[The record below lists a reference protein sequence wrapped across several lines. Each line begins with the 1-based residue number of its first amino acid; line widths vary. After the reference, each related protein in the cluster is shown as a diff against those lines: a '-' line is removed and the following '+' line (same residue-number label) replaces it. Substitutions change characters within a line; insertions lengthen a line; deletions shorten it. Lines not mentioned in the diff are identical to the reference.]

1 MENLLDIRS
10 RVEFD
15 ESIAHSEI
23 QSYSPFASSTYNN
36 SDDIHIVI
44 QHQDQCH
51 LPSQSWLRI
60 IGKFLQSDG
69 TKIADGTS
77 LTTLAILF
85 LFQKIRYL
93 LFGIEID
100 ESKNVGLTSIMKA
113 YASLSPNQL
122 QFLEIAGWNPK
133 KLVDANGNF
142 EVMIPLNLIL
152 GFAEDFQKI
161 IVNGKHELI
170 LTRSNTDVN
179 AIVQTNAAVT
189 AKNTFKFQLTKIE
202 WLMPVITLSNSKKAS
217 LLKSIQNDP
226 PLMVSHRAWEL
237 YEYPQLPET
246 SKHIWTVK
254 TSSQLEKP
262 RYVILAFQT
271 ARNNDLKGD
280 ASKFDHCDI
289 RNVKL
294 FLNSQYYPYGDM
306 NIDMNSNQYALLYEM
321 FARFQATYYGKN
333 IEPILSMES
342 FKDDAPLIIFDCSK
356 QNELLK
362 SAPVD
367 VRIEFESRKEFP
379 KKTSALCLII
389 HDRIFQ
395 YKPISG
401 EIKKMM

>member
-1 MENLLDIRS
+1 M
-10 RVEFD
+10 
-15 ESIAHSEI
+15 H
-23 QSYSPFASSTYNN
+23 
-36 SDDIHIVI
+36 
-44 QHQDQCH
+44 
-51 LPSQSWLRI
+51 I
-60 IGKFLQSDG
+60 IGKFLQNNG
-69 TKIADGTS
+69 EEVLDGTS
-77 LTTLAILF
+77 LTKLAILF
-85 LFQKIRYL
+85 LFQKFRYL
-93 LFGIEID
+93 LFGVEID

-122 QFLEIAGWNPK
+122 PFLEIAGWNPE
-133 KLVDANGNF
+133 KLVDEKGNF
-142 EVMIPLNLIL
+142 EIMIPLNMLL
-152 GFAEDFQKI
+152 GFEENFQKT

-179 AIVQTNAAVT
+179 AVIQTNAAVT
-189 AKNTFKFQLTKIE
+189 ANHTFKFQLTKIE
-202 WLMPVITLSNSKKAS
+202 CLMPVITLSSAKKAS

-226 PLMVSHRAWEL
+226 ALMVSHRAWEL

-280 ASKFDHCDI
+280 ACMFDHCDI

-306 NIDMNSNQYALLYEM
+306 NLDIENNQFALLYEM
-321 FARFQATYYGKN
+321 FARFQSSYYGKN
-333 IEPILSMES
+333 VEPILNMET
-342 FKDDAPLIIFDCSK
+342 FKKEAPLIIFDCSK

-367 VRIEFESRKEFP
+367 VRIEFESRKDFP

-401 EIKKMM
+401 EVKKMV

>member
-271 ARNNDLKGD
+271 DRNKVVRLGWFW
-280 ASKFDHCDI
+280 SF
-289 RNVKL
+289 
-294 FLNSQYYPYGDM
+294 G
-306 NIDMNSNQYALLYEM
+306 ALD
-321 FARFQATYYGKN
+321 
-333 IEPILSMES
+333 S
-342 FKDDAPLIIFDCSK
+342 FTD
-356 QNELLK
+356 
-362 SAPVD
+362 
-367 VRIEFESRKEFP
+367 SR
-379 KKTSALCLII
+379 
-389 HDRIFQ
+389 
-395 YKPISG
+395 
-401 EIKKMM
+401 